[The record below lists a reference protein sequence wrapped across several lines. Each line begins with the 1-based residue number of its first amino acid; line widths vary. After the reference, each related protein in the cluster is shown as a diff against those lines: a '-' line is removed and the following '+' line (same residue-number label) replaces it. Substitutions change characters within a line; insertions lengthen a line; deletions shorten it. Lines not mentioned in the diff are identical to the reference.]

1 MFSLMNGKRLQ
12 DRIVSEQVQSS
23 FNGKPKQ
30 SYGNRKSVA
39 CIFRGVRI
47 EEECS

>member
-12 DRIVSEQVQSS
+12 YRLLSEQVQSS

-30 SYGNRKSVA
+30 SHGTRKSVA
-39 CIFRGVRI
+39 CIFRGVRTD
-47 EEECS
+47 EESS